1 MPDSKDYKSA
11 MEKVSAGQRWKQATL
26 EKMQAE
32 TAAQKASRPRRTI
45 PFGRRAIPLATA
57 AAICLLVIPATARSL
72 TSVSG
77 GATAADQASPRVA
90 TRQMPENSAAANNGA
105 VPFALAAAPEAA
117 MAEAPQ
123 DTAAA
128 PACTTVDADSPE
140 AALPAQA
147 LPADEAEGLDAALDQ
162 LRDPRRRGRG
172 PHPGGRSGQRPCP
185 GRLLCLCAGWRKRR
199 KLPALSGQ
207 PRRMTRA
214 TRKQKHPPLAGVA

>member
-1 MPDSKDYKSA
+1 MPDSRDYKSA

-140 AALPAQA
+140 AALPADTQ
-147 LPADEAEGLDAALDQ
+147 PADEAEGADAALEQ
-162 LRDPRRRGRG
+162 LDEILAAEGEGR
-172 PHPGGRSGQRPCP
+172 
-185 GRLLCLCAGWRKRR
+185 
-199 KLPALSGQ
+199 
-207 PRRMTRA
+207 TRA
-214 TRKQKHPPLAGVA
+214 DVLASGLAPDGSFAFVLAGESDGSYRLYLVSPGE

>member
-1 MPDSKDYKSA
+1 MPDSQDYKSA
-11 MEKVSAGQRWKQATL
+11 MDKVTAGQRWKQATL

-32 TAAQKASRPRRTI
+32 TGAQKASRPRRTI

-57 AAICLLVIPATARSL
+57 AALCLLVIPAAARSL

-90 TRQMPENSAAANNGA
+90 TRQMPESSADAANGA

-128 PACTTVDADSPE
+128 PAYTTVEATSPE
-140 AALPAQA
+140 AALPAEA
-147 LPADEAEGLDAALDQ
+147 RPAEEAEGLDAALDQ
-162 LRDPRRRGRG
+162 LDEILAAEGEGRT
-172 PHPGGRSGQRPCP
+172 RSDV
-185 GRLLCLCAGWRKRR
+185 LA
-199 KLPALSGQ
+199 SGLVEGDCFVFV
-207 PRRMTRA
+207 
-214 TRKQKHPPLAGVA
+214 LAGDSETSYRLYQVPCAQ

>member
-1 MPDSKDYKSA
+1 MPDSKGYKSA

-57 AAICLLVIPATARSL
+57 AAICLLVIPAAARSL

-77 GATAADQASPRVA
+77 GATAADQASPRIA

-140 AALPAQA
+140 AALPADTQ
-147 LPADEAEGLDAALDQ
+147 PADEAEGTDAALDQ
-162 LRDPRRRGRG
+162 LDEILAAEGEGR
-172 PHPGGRSGQRPCP
+172 
-185 GRLLCLCAGWRKRR
+185 
-199 KLPALSGQ
+199 
-207 PRRMTRA
+207 TRA
-214 TRKQKHPPLAGVA
+214 DVLASGLAPDGSFAFVLAGESDGSYRLYLVSPGE

>member
-1 MPDSKDYKSA
+1 MPDSRDYKSA

-26 EKMQAE
+26 EKMKAE
-32 TAAQKASRPRRTI
+32 TAAQKASLPRRTI
-45 PFGRRAIPLATA
+45 LFGRRAIPLATA

-77 GATAADQASPRVA
+77 GATAADQASPRIA

-140 AALPAQA
+140 AALPADTQ
-147 LPADEAEGLDAALDQ
+147 PADEAEGADAALEQ
-162 LRDPRRRGRG
+162 LDEILAAEGEGR
-172 PHPGGRSGQRPCP
+172 
-185 GRLLCLCAGWRKRR
+185 
-199 KLPALSGQ
+199 
-207 PRRMTRA
+207 TRA
-214 TRKQKHPPLAGVA
+214 DVLASGLAPDGSFAFVLAGESDGSYRLYLVSPGE

>member
-1 MPDSKDYKSA
+1 MLDSKDYKSA
-11 MEKVSAGQRWKQATL
+11 MGKVSAGQRWKQATL
-26 EKMQAE
+26 EKIQAE

-140 AALPAQA
+140 AALPADTQ
-147 LPADEAEGLDAALDQ
+147 PADEAEGADAALEQ
-162 LRDPRRRGRG
+162 LDEILAAEGEGR
-172 PHPGGRSGQRPCP
+172 
-185 GRLLCLCAGWRKRR
+185 
-199 KLPALSGQ
+199 
-207 PRRMTRA
+207 TRA
-214 TRKQKHPPLAGVA
+214 DVLASGLAPDGSFAFVLAGESDGSYRLYLVSPGE

>member
-1 MPDSKDYKSA
+1 MPDSRDYKSA

-128 PACTTVDADSPE
+128 PAYTTVEATSPE

-147 LPADEAEGLDAALDQ
+147 LPADEAEGLDAALEQ
-162 LRDPRRRGRG
+162 LDEILAAEGEGR
-172 PHPGGRSGQRPCP
+172 
-185 GRLLCLCAGWRKRR
+185 
-199 KLPALSGQ
+199 
-207 PRRMTRA
+207 TRA
-214 TRKQKHPPLAGVA
+214 DVLASGLAPDGSFAFVLAGESNGSYRLYLVSPGE

>member
-1 MPDSKDYKSA
+1 MPDSRDYKSA

-26 EKMQAE
+26 EKIQAE

-105 VPFALAAAPEAA
+105 VPFALAAAPETA

-140 AALPAQA
+140 AALPMKYRQVIY
-147 LPADEAEGLDAALDQ
+147 LHYIEGYSTAEIAALLGLKQNTVLSQ
-162 LRDPRRRGRG
+162 LSRGRA
-172 PHPGGRSGQRPCP
+172 
-185 GRLLCLCAGWRKRR
+185 LLKDMLKGDF
-199 KLPALSGQ
+199 
-207 PRRMTRA
+207 
-214 TRKQKHPPLAGVA
+214 

>member
-140 AALPAQA
+140 AALPADTQ
-147 LPADEAEGLDAALDQ
+147 PADEAEGADAALEQ
-162 LRDPRRRGRG
+162 LDEILAAEGEGR
-172 PHPGGRSGQRPCP
+172 
-185 GRLLCLCAGWRKRR
+185 
-199 KLPALSGQ
+199 
-207 PRRMTRA
+207 TRA
-214 TRKQKHPPLAGVA
+214 DVLASGLAPDGSFAFVLAGESDGSYRLYLVSPGE

>member
-1 MPDSKDYKSA
+1 MPDSQDYKSA
-11 MEKVSAGQRWKQATL
+11 MDKVTAGQRWKQATL

-32 TAAQKASRPRRTI
+32 TGAQKASRPRRTI

-57 AAICLLVIPATARSL
+57 AAICLLVIPAAARSL

-90 TRQMPENSAAANNGA
+90 TRQMPESSADAANGA

-128 PACTTVDADSPE
+128 PAYTTVEATSPE
-140 AALPAQA
+140 AALPAEA
-147 LPADEAEGLDAALDQ
+147 RPAEEAEGLDAALDQ
-162 LRDPRRRGRG
+162 LDEILAAEGEGRT
-172 PHPGGRSGQRPCP
+172 RSDV
-185 GRLLCLCAGWRKRR
+185 LA
-199 KLPALSGQ
+199 SGLVEGDCFVFV
-207 PRRMTRA
+207 
-214 TRKQKHPPLAGVA
+214 LAGDSETSYRLYQVPCAQ

>member
-1 MPDSKDYKSA
+1 MLDSKDYKSA
-11 MEKVSAGQRWKQATL
+11 MGKVSAGQRWKQATL
-26 EKMQAE
+26 EKIQAE

-90 TRQMPENSAAANNGA
+90 TRQMPENSTAANNGA

-128 PACTTVDADSPE
+128 PAYTTVEATSPE
-140 AALPAQA
+140 AA
-147 LPADEAEGLDAALDQ
+147 LPADEAEGTDAALEQ
-162 LRDPRRRGRG
+162 LDEILAAEGEGR
-172 PHPGGRSGQRPCP
+172 
-185 GRLLCLCAGWRKRR
+185 
-199 KLPALSGQ
+199 
-207 PRRMTRA
+207 TRA
-214 TRKQKHPPLAGVA
+214 DVLASGLAPDGAFAFVLAGESDGSYRLYLVSPGE